1 MDPCPGGKQGEER
14 QGSNEGQSKDARNAD
29 TEGDVELPP
38 LDFEN
43 EENSLS
49 DDDKNSGDNSGS
61 GGSESGGSTDGSFG
75 SGGSESRGS
84 SDGSFGS
91 GGSESRGSSDGSFGS
106 AQEGA
111 NKATCQGGKAGK
123 NLHGEA
129 LPLFPIAKVLS
140 WMQPIDCI
148 VENLHTKLFHSLSY
162 LKWVRYPRDVS

>member
-1 MDPCPGGKQGEER
+1 MSWMKFEKLGPMPGGHQGGER
-14 QGSNEGQSKDARNAD
+14 QVMNPGQCNDARNAD

-38 LDFEN
+38 LPEDFEN

-91 GGSESRGSSDGSFGS
+91 PYSSLYSREPSCSGSFSSYSSPSGS
-106 AQEGA
+106 GSYSSSGP
-111 NKATCQGGKAGK
+111 KS
-123 NLHGEA
+123 EA
-129 LPLFPIAKVLS
+129 
-140 WMQPIDCI
+140 
-148 VENLHTKLFHSLSY
+148 
-162 LKWVRYPRDVS
+162 